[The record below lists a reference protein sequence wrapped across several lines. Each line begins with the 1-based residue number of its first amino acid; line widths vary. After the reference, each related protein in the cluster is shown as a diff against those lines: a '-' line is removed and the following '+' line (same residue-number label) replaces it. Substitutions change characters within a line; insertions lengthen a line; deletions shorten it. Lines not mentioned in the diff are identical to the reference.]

1 MACRQA
7 LFKRYYFLPDNIPKN
22 IPTMDNTSIRVADD
36 FDLAS
41 IKSPADIK
49 RLTVDELQVL
59 ADRLR
64 VPLTEKLGRHGGHVG
79 PNLGFMEATIAL
91 HYVFDA
97 PRRQTRVRR
106 IASDLPP

>member
-1 MACRQA
+1 
-7 LFKRYYFLPDNIPKN
+7 
-22 IPTMDNTSIRVADD
+22 MDNTSIRVADN

-49 RLTVDELQVL
+49 RLTVDELQLL

-64 VPLTEKLGRHGGHVG
+64 VPLTEKLGRHGGHVR

-97 PRRQTRVRR
+97 PTDKLVFDVSHQT
-106 IASDLPP
+106 